1 MSRVFLRVPALIGA
15 GILLSASSVSAAVF
29 SELMY
34 RPAENSRVPEY
45 VEIYNERAVTYD
57 LRGCR
62 LTGAIRFLLP
72 DTEESLLEAHGY
84 LVVSRDPAALRE
96 GLNALLPDDVVV
108 LEADEAPAGFD
119 PRRHAAGKHYR
130 YTIHNSRVRPV
141 FERNYRWQVK
151 KPLDVAAMNR
161 AAGALIG
168 EHDFSAFR
176 GSKCTAKT
184 TVRTLDGLVWRLE
197 PPALILDAWGRGF
210 LKQMVRNIVGTSVAI
225 GRGRWPA
232 GKMVDI
238 LKSRKRE
245 EAGRTAPAQGL
256 CLIKV
261 YFDQEEYRR
270 AVGAPDQGD

>member
-1 MSRVFLRVPALIGA
+1 MGEVRLLIAYAGA
-15 GILLSASSVSAAVF
+15 GYRGWQVQPGEPTVQGILEEAFFNMTGHQTRAIAASRTDAGVHAAGQVVCLVN
-29 SELMY
+29 E
-34 RPAENSRVPEY
+34 SR
-45 VEIYNERAVTYD
+45 
-57 LRGCR
+57 
-62 LTGAIRFLLP
+62 
-72 DTEESLLEAHGY
+72 H
-84 LVVSRDPAALRE
+84 DPAALRE

-151 KPLDVAAMNR
+151 KPLDVAAMNL
-161 AAGALIG
+161 AAGFLVG

-184 TVRTLDGLVWRLE
+184 SVRTLDGLAWRLE

-210 LKQMVRNIVGTSVAI
+210 LKQMVRNIVGTSVEI

-232 GKMVDI
+232 GKMADI
-238 LKSRKRE
+238 LQSGKRE
-245 EAGRTAPAQGL
+245 EAGLTAPAQGL
-256 CLIKV
+256 CLMKV
-261 YFDQEEYRR
+261 YFDQEEYRQEG
-270 AVGAPDQGD
+270 GAS